1 MTDTPDLCASLLAH
15 AAGLGL
21 AELETLHP
29 QMARRTLQRRIEARG
44 MGRARRYVAL
54 TDTSLLFLGK
64 RQLFVQVP
72 TRYSQSS
79 RCL

>member
-1 MTDTPDLCASLLAH
+1 
-15 AAGLGL
+15 
-21 AELETLHP
+21 
-29 QMARRTLQRRIEARG
+29 MARRTLQRRIEALLHAGRIEARG